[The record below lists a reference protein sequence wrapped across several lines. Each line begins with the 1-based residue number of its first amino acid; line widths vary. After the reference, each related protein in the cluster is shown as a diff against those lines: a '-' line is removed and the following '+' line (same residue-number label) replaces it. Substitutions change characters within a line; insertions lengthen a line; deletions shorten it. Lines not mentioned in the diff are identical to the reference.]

1 MTNFT
6 LFSVTYL
13 KNVVYS
19 KVLMFQFN
27 EITKKKSIGVPKK
40 FRCAAALSWCEM
52 N

>member
-27 EITKKKSIGVPKK
+27 EITKKKEH
-40 FRCAAALSWCEM
+40 RCAEKVSVCCCSLLV
-52 N
+52 